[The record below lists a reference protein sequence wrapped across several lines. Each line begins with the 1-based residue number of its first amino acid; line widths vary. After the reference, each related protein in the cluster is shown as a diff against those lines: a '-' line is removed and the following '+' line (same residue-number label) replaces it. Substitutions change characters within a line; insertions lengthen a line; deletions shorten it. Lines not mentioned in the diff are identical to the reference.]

1 MTYHGLKDDTHS
13 NCVTETTDLL
23 KRSVMLSNSNPRMAY
38 RDLNPTLSTSPVY
51 SDEDIP
57 EWERKA
63 LAIMHL
69 SSHDLAFERG
79 YWSTKA

>member
-1 MTYHGLKDDTHS
+1 MELMDDTYL
-13 NCVTETTDLL
+13 NCGTETIDRRKQSLMLL
-23 KRSVMLSNSNPRMAY
+23 NSTCRKAY